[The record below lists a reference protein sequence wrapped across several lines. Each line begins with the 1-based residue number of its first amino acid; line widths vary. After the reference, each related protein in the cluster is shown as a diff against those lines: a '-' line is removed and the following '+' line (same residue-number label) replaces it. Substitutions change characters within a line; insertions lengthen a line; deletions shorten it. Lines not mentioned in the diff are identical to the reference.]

1 MLEKAKRVKYL
12 RMLEKVSNRFALALK
27 KDEFDEKIFENNI
40 KANLRLLEKCEPVY
54 LDSEYSKNLLEFVN
68 MCCFGRFSKEELIVK
83 YNKLSK
89 IKNQSHYKKEKHR
102 KKIFENY

>member
-27 KDEFDEKIFENNI
+27 KDNFNKEIFQSNIENNL
-40 KANLRLLEKCEPVY
+40 KLLRKCEPVH
-54 LDSEYSKNLLEFVN
+54 LDSEYSKCLLEFVN
-68 MCCFGRFSKEELIVK
+68 MCCFGELNKEDLISK

-89 IKNQSHYKKEKHR
+89 IKNQNQYKKEKH
-102 KKIFENY
+102 KHKIFDNY